1 MVPADLLTVV
11 YRALEQHVRLSSP
24 RSVTAVVAYLL
35 TAASRPYL
43 AHLCQS
49 MIRGESGHLP
59 STHERLHF
67 LDAPA
72 LFEGDGD
79 GHEETWK
86 DNDHL
91 DMDRFPEFIPSD
103 LADILPIARKSL
115 KLLEAAQPNHW
126 IFYEATAPQ
135 EVSWLWT
142 EAEIQRA
149 WSNVQPLHSTPTLP
163 HTDCSPFRVLDTR
176 NSVLDEFKIFD
187 LAPGMLSAGEIDGD
201 SQSAIHKFVATFPE
215 SLPMIAPNLH
225 LLCDLVFS
233 PLQNHATLLSS
244 ALLSVFLDRAS
255 FLCLDAHLILLRSH
269 LLLTSH
275 VFKPRLAAALFSDE
289 DELQTP
295 GRAMKVYHPSAPQQK
310 LPIDGHPQTSKA
322 IGLAAPLISRDTW
335 PPGGS
340 DLSFLLRTVIADMQ
354 DSFCPRTRLVEES
367 LDGMQQVMDEA
378 VFRLGFAVR
387 DLPAGTGRER
397 WLDPLSECFLISI
410 KHSTHTRV
418 QTLSQCLAL
427 HAANVGNL
435 IIP

>member
-1 MVPADLLTVV
+1 MVPADLLTLV
-11 YRALEQHVRLSSP
+11 YQALEQHVQLSSP

-35 TAASRPYL
+35 TAASQPYF
-43 AHLCQS
+43 ANLCKS

-59 STHERLHF
+59 STNEKHHF
-67 LDAPA
+67 LDASA
-72 LFEGDGD
+72 LFEGDD
-79 GHEETWK
+79 HEETWK
-86 DNDHL
+86 DDDCL
-91 DMDRFPEFIPSD
+91 DMDRFPAFIPSD
-103 LADILPIARKSL
+103 LADILPVARKSL

-126 IFYEATAPQ
+126 IFYEAAAPQ

-149 WSNVQPLHSTPTLP
+149 WRSVHLLQSTPTLP
-163 HTDCSPFRVLDTR
+163 HTDCSSFRAFDNR

-187 LAPGMLSAGEIDGD
+187 LAPGMPGAGEIDGD
-201 SQSAIHKFVATFPE
+201 SQSAIHKFMTTFPE
-215 SLPMIAPNLH
+215 SLPMIVPNLH

-233 PLQNHATLLSS
+233 PLHNHATLLSS

-255 FLCLDAHLILLRSH
+255 FLCMDAHLILLRSH

-275 VFKPRLAAALFSDE
+275 VFKSRLAAALFSDE
-289 DELQTP
+289 DESQP
-295 GRAMKVYHPSAPQQK
+295 SGRAIKAYHPSAHRPK
-310 LPIDGHPQTSKA
+310 LLSDGLPQTSKA

-354 DSFCPRTRLVEES
+354 DSLCPRTGLVEES
-367 LDGMQQVMDEA
+367 QNGMQQVMDEA

-397 WLDPLSECFLISI
+397 WLDPLSECSLIRT
-410 KHSTHTRV
+410 KHLTHMRV
-418 QTLSQCLAL
+418 QTLSQCSAL
-427 HAANVGNL
+427 RAASVGEL
-435 IIP
+435 IIL